1 MQLFDTHAHL
11 LDDQFETDRNAII
24 SALPAAGVRGFVE
37 ACVEA
42 EDIPKEG
49 LFISLNG
56 YPFLCKPG
64 VAIDIPRPVRL
75 MLDTRITRVTK
86 HDETGKEYTKDVKRI
101 NYTLVKEGVNI
112 EEKVEAPPPNAA
124 VNTARPEAKEL

>member
-1 MQLFDTHAHL
+1 MPRVKTEEQKHPENFFHGPAG
-11 LDDQFETDRNAII
+11 QIRDRII
-24 SALPAAGVRGFVE
+24 IH
-37 ACVEA
+37 EA

-112 EEKVEAPPPNAA
+112 EEKVEVPPPNAA

>member
-1 MQLFDTHAHL
+1 MPRVKTEEQKHPENFFHGPAG
-11 LDDQFETDRNAII
+11 QIRDRII
-24 SALPAAGVRGFVE
+24 IH
-37 ACVEA
+37 EA

-112 EEKVEAPPPNAA
+112 EEKVEVPPPNAA
-124 VNTARPEAKEL
+124 TNTARSEAKEL

>member
-1 MQLFDTHAHL
+1 MPRVKTEEQKHPENFFHGPKG
-11 LDDQFETDRNAII
+11 QIRDRII
-24 SALPAAGVRGFVE
+24 IH
-37 ACVEA
+37 EA

-86 HDETGKEYTKDVKRI
+86 HDENGKEYTKDVKRI

-112 EEKVEAPPPNAA
+112 EEKVEVPPPNAA
-124 VNTARPEAKEL
+124 TNTARSEAKEL

>member
-1 MQLFDTHAHL
+1 MPRVKTEEQKHPENFFHGPAG
-11 LDDQFETDRNAII
+11 QIRDRII
-24 SALPAAGVRGFVE
+24 IH
-37 ACVEA
+37 EA

-86 HDETGKEYTKDVKRI
+86 HDENGKEYTKDVKRI

-112 EEKVEAPPPNAA
+112 EGKVEVPPPNAA
-124 VNTARPEAKEL
+124 TNTARSEAKEL

>member
-1 MQLFDTHAHL
+1 MPRVKTEEQKHPENFFHGPAG
-11 LDDQFETDRNAII
+11 QIRDRII
-24 SALPAAGVRGFVE
+24 IH
-37 ACVEA
+37 EA

-49 LFISLNG
+49 LFISLSG

>member
-1 MQLFDTHAHL
+1 MPRVKTEEQKHPENFFHGPAG
-11 LDDQFETDRNAII
+11 QIRDRII
-24 SALPAAGVRGFVE
+24 IH
-37 ACVEA
+37 EA

>member
-1 MQLFDTHAHL
+1 MPRVKTEEQKHPENFFHGPAG
-11 LDDQFETDRNAII
+11 QIRDRII
-24 SALPAAGVRGFVE
+24 IH
-37 ACVEA
+37 EA

-86 HDETGKEYTKDVKRI
+86 HDENGKEYTKDVKRI

-112 EEKVEAPPPNAA
+112 EEKVEVPPPNAA
-124 VNTARPEAKEL
+124 TNTARSEAKEL

>member
-1 MQLFDTHAHL
+1 MPRVKTEEQKHPENFFHGPAG
-11 LDDQFETDRNAII
+11 QIRDRII
-24 SALPAAGVRGFVE
+24 IH
-37 ACVEA
+37 EA

-64 VAIDIPRPVRL
+64 VAIDIPRPVRQ

-86 HDETGKEYTKDVKRI
+86 HDETGKEYIKDVKRI

-112 EEKVEAPPPNAA
+112 EEKPVEGPPPKTAN
-124 VNTARPEAKEL
+124 NTVHSEAKEL